1 MYANMRRYKMDPASV
16 DELKRRVEEGFISI
30 VGDVPGFLAYYFV
43 RAGEG
48 EIVSINIFE
57 DQAGAEKSAGEAA
70 DWMEENFP
78 FLVPAGPEITSGEVI
93 MHVHKLG

>member
-1 MYANMRRYKMDPASV
+1 MYANMRRYKMEPASV

-70 DWMEENFP
+70 DWVEKNIP
-78 FLVPAGPEITSGEVI
+78 SLVPAGPEITSGEVI

>member
-16 DELKRRVEEGFISI
+16 DELKLRVEEDFISI

-57 DQAGAEKSAGEAA
+57 DETGAEKSAGEAA
-70 DWMEENFP
+70 KWVEENFP
-78 FLVPAGPEITSGEVI
+78 TLVPAGPEITSGEVI